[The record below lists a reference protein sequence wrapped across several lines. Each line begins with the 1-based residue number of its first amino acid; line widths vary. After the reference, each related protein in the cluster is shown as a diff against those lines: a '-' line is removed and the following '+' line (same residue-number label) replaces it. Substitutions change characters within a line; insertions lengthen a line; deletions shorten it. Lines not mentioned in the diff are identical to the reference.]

1 MMTAFKPASMGMI
14 NSVYS
19 GVQPVALGALG
30 EISTSTRDKVALA
43 RAAYTSSGVGRS
55 KVTSYDKVKSRY
67 DLHSYTAYILDHLSH
82 YPWNENDAAAVA
94 EQLRYL
100 STKTTGV
107 IGNFFTNNLMWRA
120 KADLRGRMDL
130 RDALKYFYEQ
140 SRPGKPLYYQLNSA
154 EKKTLESWYET
165 EEKKR
170 IESAAEEKARARL
183 EAEGYKKADST
194 GDKLGSGTYYYKN
207 GFKFDVGSDGTMTKI
222 APSGAKTEY
231 KVGGAEYAKIRDAIR
246 EDLKAGTASTTQFK
260 RQRRESAPAQETSL
274 DTSTSSEDTRG
285 GSQVPGGVTEQW
297 WFWPAVGV
305 GTVAL
310 GVTGYL
316 VLRKKQ

>member
-1 MMTAFKPASMGMI
+1 MTRTFQAASFGTI
-14 NSVYS
+14 EKVYS
-19 GVQPVALGALG
+19 GALG
-30 EISTSTRDKVALA
+30 EVSTSTRDKIGVARSTYA
-43 RAAYTSSGVGRS
+43 SSAIAKNRVSDYSSISDRS
-55 KVTSYDKVKSRY
+55 SLHRY
-67 DLHSYTAYILDHLSH
+67 VAGKLNLMSH
-82 YPWNENDAAAVA
+82 YPFQKDSDAATVA

-100 STKTTGV
+100 SVKPFTS
-107 IGNFFTNNLMWRA
+107 IGNLITNNLTWLGRGGLSEKMEYR
-120 KADLRGRMDL
+120 KAMQYLYDRT
-130 RDALKYFYEQ
+130 
-140 SRPGKPLYYQLNSA
+140 RPGKGGVYGLMSA
-154 EKKTLESWYET
+154 ERKALEEWYEA

-170 IESAAEEKARARL
+170 VESEAEDKARARL

-207 GFKFDVGSDGTMTKI
+207 GYKFDVASDGTMTKI
-222 APSGAKTEY
+222 APSGARKEY
-231 KVGGAEYAKIRDAIR
+231 KVGGAEYATIRDAIR
-246 EDLKAGTASTTQFK
+246 ADLKEGTASTTQFK

-274 DTSTSSEDTRG
+274 DTSTSTEDTSG